1 VKGGAVGD
9 SSTLKTEW
17 TEDQLV
23 RLWPEMRARLLAYAY
38 RLERSN
44 RALTARAITMALQ
57 LADQAQRHQ

>member
-1 VKGGAVGD
+1 MKGGAVGD

-38 RLERSN
+38 RLERTICSPD
-44 RALTARAITMALQ
+44 RLELRVPLEPIRLVGDA
-57 LADQAQRHQ
+57 